1 MPVSVSL
8 LAASGALRVA
18 SLNLCTDEYLLLL
31 ARPSEI
37 ASVSR
42 LSHDPADS
50 PLWRMARRYPANR
63 GSLESVI
70 ATRPN
75 LLLAI
80 GGGGRSSE
88 AIARRMGLKTLDLPF
103 PADID
108 DVERNMLRVATAL
121 GDARRAT
128 DWRRRLAQLRRHT
141 GKARD
146 TIFLSSGGISVPS
159 EGVGAQW
166 MELAGF
172 GQRTLPGGRASL
184 EALALWPPTILL
196 RSTYRRKQHS
206 LGNAWLEH
214 PIANR
219 SRSRTIWTD
228 GRPWT
233 CMGPLMLREIERLRA
248 EG

>member
-8 LAASGALRVA
+8 LVVSNALRVA

-63 GSLESVI
+63 GSLEGVI
-70 ATRPN
+70 ATHPN
-75 LLLAI
+75 LLLTM

-88 AIARRMGLKTLDLPF
+88 AIARQMGLKTLDLPF

-108 DVERNMLRVATAL
+108 DVERNMALVATAL

-128 DWRRRLAQLRRHT
+128 GWRRRLAQLRRHA
-141 GKARD
+141 GKAKD
-146 TIFLSSGGISVPS
+146 TIFLSSGGVSVPS
-159 EGVGAQW
+159 DSVGAQW

-172 GQRTLPGGRASL
+172 DQRTLPGGRASL
-184 EALALWPPTILL
+184 ETLALRPPTILL
-196 RSTYRRKQHS
+196 RSTYRRNQHS

-214 PIANR
+214 PLANR
-219 SRSRTIWTD
+219 TRSRTIWTD